1 VQDTVSVGE
10 EGVAAFA
17 DEQPAWAGLDGRG
30 HDVEVHLD
38 GLDEHFTP
46 WFTRLGPAAGG
57 MVGGGGLPAVFGLGE
72 HEAERHIRQLVP
84 VVVNVEPVD
93 RIGVEPVAFGEG
105 VRVHDQHGP
114 VGVVGRREHEQVGQ
128 VQAGV
133 VAGVLE
139 VGGTEVV
146 RHGHSFAGGRRGW
159 MVNPRFPSTLTAPV
173 LPPSKSPEARRWPVA
188 NS

>member
-1 VQDTVSVGE
+1 LTVDQPVQDTVSVGE

-57 MVGGGGLPAVFGLGE
+57 MVGGGGLPAVFGFGE
-72 HEAERHIRQLVP
+72 GEAERHICQPVP
-84 VVVNVEPVD
+84 VVVDVEPVD
-93 RIGVEPVAFGEG
+93 RVGVEPVAFRER

-114 VGVVGRREHEQVGQ
+114 VGVIGCREDEQVGQ
-128 VQAGV
+128 VQTASSPGCLSLAALKWFDMVIPSVVIVRVVEPRPGISCAGTP
-133 VAGVLE
+133 A
-139 VGGTEVV
+139 
-146 RHGHSFAGGRRGW
+146 
-159 MVNPRFPSTLTAPV
+159 
-173 LPPSKSPEARRWPVA
+173 ARC
-188 NS
+188 